1 MRPAAGLRMR
11 RPERQ
16 LMADWVTISS
26 LATAGGTLV
35 LALATFSS
43 VRSANRS
50 ARVAERSLLAGLR
63 PVLTPSREDDPTER
77 VRFGDGQMVI
87 VPGHGG
93 AIDFGSDAVYFALA
107 VRNGGNGLAVIHGW
121 HVSPRE
127 DVTPGEPRP
136 IRNEDPPDED
146 AFHRQQIDL
155 YIPAGDSGYWLGALR
170 DPKEPGY
177 DEVRAAAKADQ
188 AIQIDLMYGDHE
200 GGQRQIA
207 RYVVSSWPD
216 ADIEGLR
223 AIVVRYWSID
233 GTDPR

>member
-35 LALATFSS
+35 LAVATFSS

-50 ARVAERSLLAGLR
+50 ARLAERTLLAGVR
-63 PVLTPSREDDPTER
+63 PILTPSREDDPAER
-77 VRFGDGQMVI
+77 IRFGDEQMVY

-93 AIDFGSDAVYFALA
+93 AVEVGPEAIYLALG
-107 VRNGGNGLAVIHGW
+107 VRNGGSGLAVIHGW
-121 HVSPRE
+121 HVSPRGP
-127 DVTPGEPRP
+127 TPAQGGRSEGQ
-136 IRNEDPPDED
+136 PDLD
-146 AFHRQQIDL
+146 AFHRQNIDL

-170 DPKEPGY
+170 DPNEPEYKEIQ
-177 DEVRAAAKADQ
+177 DAANADQ
-188 AIQIDLMYGDHE
+188 AIQIDLLYGDHE

-207 RYVVSSWPD
+207 RYVTSLWPE
-216 ADIEGLR
+216 ADIEGRR

-233 GTDPR
+233 GQDPR